1 MEECCWYIFL
11 GIFSCVDKLD
21 VLDDDP
27 SDELISSWS
36 FNTDLAVIRAT
47 NYLYREDCAGG
58 LFLDLNRLYR
68 SSFRAY
74 PSSGWF
80 A

>member
-1 MEECCWYIFL
+1 MHFL

-27 SDELISSWS
+27 RDELVRFRS
-36 FNTDLAVIRAT
+36 FYTDLAAIRAT
-47 NYLYREDCAGG
+47 NCLYREDCAGG
-58 LFLDLNRLYR
+58 MFPDSNRLHR
-68 SSFRAY
+68 SLVRAY
-74 PSSGWF
+74 PSSGWY